1 MFSGNV
7 GVANERTA
15 VNNLFASVDDP
26 VRLTTS
32 ASPRRKL
39 QARLENAMF
48 DANDNLNFVQL
59 KPCPFTNA
67 KRPCKMDVNQAV
79 NEPFKP

>member
-26 VRLTTS
+26 VRLTRS
-32 ASPRRKL
+32 DSPRRKL
-39 QARLENAMF
+39 QARLENAMI
-48 DANDNLNFVQL
+48 DANSNPEFLPIEAVPVQL
-59 KPCPFTNA
+59 REATGQHGRKPSS
-67 KRPCKMDVNQAV
+67 
-79 NEPFKP
+79 